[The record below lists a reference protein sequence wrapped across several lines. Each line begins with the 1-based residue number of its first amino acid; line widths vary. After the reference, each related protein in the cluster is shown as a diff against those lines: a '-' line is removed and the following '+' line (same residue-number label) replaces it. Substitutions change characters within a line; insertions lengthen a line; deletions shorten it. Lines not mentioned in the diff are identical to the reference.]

1 MKNTAGASYHSAIAA
16 KRSSYIIS
24 AMKNYVMLKQRT
36 DPAQAPDAAAMGRP
50 TTWEAFYGDTVK
62 DLGNPDK
69 LKREIIDLEN
79 SHAFL
84 KKIDKISNYVGA
96 PPLNKFKKLKHLR
109 PMLSLSNAFGKS
121 DMIDFIK
128 KIHNFLNLRNLNLEF
143 TCEPKIDGI
152 SATLIYEKGFLT
164 KGISRGDGI
173 IGEDILENL
182 KTISSIPKKINSKKI
197 PDLLEVRCEI
207 YIGKKDF
214 ENLKKDFANPRNA
227 AGGSLRQK
235 NPKETSKIP
244 LRYFAYGFGAVE
256 PMLFDKQ
263 SEFLSTIKNWGFTV
277 NPHSEVIS
285 NIDEIESQYKKIDS
299 LRSSLNYDIDGLVYK
314 VNDLKFQ
321 KRLGNTSNSPRW
333 AIAYKF
339 SAEKAKTKINDIIIQ
354 VGRTGAITPVA
365 KVEPVNVGGVVVSN
379 ATLHNEDEINRKDI
393 RVGDTILI
401 QRAGD
406 VIPQVVSVDLSKRS
420 KTSNKYIF
428 PTKCLCGSE
437 TKKEFSQSTKKQDAV
452 RRCFK
457 GYDCKFIAK
466 EKLKHLVSKEAFNID
481 GLGKKVVEQFWDL
494 SLVRV
499 PSDIFK
505 LNYIKIQELE
515 GWGELSIKNLK
526 KAIEKSKFITLD
538 KFIFSIG
545 IRHIGQENAK
555 ILAGFFGTIQ
565 EFTKLFDLRNRKKI
579 LLNLADLDGIGDT
592 QIQSIDNFFSNNTN
606 TRISIDLIKELSIKN
621 YSVENTGGKFSNK
634 KLMFTGGFENMS
646 RSEAKEIVEK
656 NGGKV
661 MGSISKKLN
670 YLVIGNSKPTKKKI
684 EQAKKL
690 NIKLILEKDWNKIL
704 NS

>member
-1 MKNTAGASYHSAIAA
+1 MKKKDLI
-16 KRSSYIIS
+16 
-24 AMKNYVMLKQRT
+24 KNYKSKIKNLK
-36 DPAQAPDAAAMGRP
+36 
-50 TTWEAFYGDTVK
+50 FHN
-62 DLGNPDK
+62 DLYFNKNNPEISDQEYDK

-79 SHAFL
+79 SHVFL

-661 MGSISKKLN
+661 LGSISKKLN
-670 YLVIGNSKPTKKKI
+670 YLIIGNSKPTKKKI